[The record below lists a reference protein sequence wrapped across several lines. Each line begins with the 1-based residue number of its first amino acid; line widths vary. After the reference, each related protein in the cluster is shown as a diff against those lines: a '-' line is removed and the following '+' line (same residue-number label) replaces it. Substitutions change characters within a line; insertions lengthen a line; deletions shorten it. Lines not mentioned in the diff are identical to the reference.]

1 MTDKDPAIAPMPNGG
16 SSSPDRL
23 AAYDDLAE
31 EDWPAGAVT
40 GLASLGFI
48 KAAIWRSAYFCWV
61 MALTGF
67 VVGCGLYVEFP
78 ASYQAS
84 TSLLLTASPYEDANT
99 AVTDDQAITQSR
111 AVAALAAQ
119 KLGLPPQDVGGLLAS
134 YKAVPVTNRVLL
146 ISLTAPSAD
155 QAVLRA
161 SAVAKAFLQIRAD
174 NLENEQ
180 NDVLA
185 SLDQQV
191 SQARQNVSS
200 ISSQIGNLSAQPVSS
215 AQQSQLAKLRTEL
228 VQANTSLTNSQEAVN
243 SNKTSIQ
250 PAISAAVKNSDV
262 LDAAA
267 SLPHSRLKH
276 LLLYPLAGLVGG
288 LVLGI
293 AIVVIRAL
301 ISDRLYRRDDVAYA
315 LGAPV
320 KFSVRAL
327 RPRRLLPGRRTV
339 AVGRIAAFLGRAVP
353 ARARGM
359 VALATVAVDDPEVA
373 GRAVV
378 SVAASCAQQGRQVVL
393 ADLAIG
399 APAARLLGAGGP
411 GVSAVDVDGAHL
423 VVAVPEPDDV
433 EPAGPLGRAP
443 ALGSAFTEGVA
454 AACARSDLLL
464 TLATLDP
471 SVGGEYLSTWADDAV
486 AIITAGQSSW
496 TRINAVGEMIRM
508 SGTRLIFGILVGADK
523 SDESLGLTD
532 TSRGDRDGNVAGPDL
547 RSDASSRMVTV
558 DQGHG
563 NHRPVTGGH
572 RRRLA
577 THHVHELSAYHRR
590 LLVAHMHEHV
600 GERTRRPTHVR

>member
-1 MTDKDPAIAPMPNGG
+1 VTDKDPAIASFPKGG
-16 SSSPDRL
+16 NISPDRL

-31 EDWPAGAVT
+31 EDWPADAVT
-40 GLASLGFI
+40 GLVSLGFI
-48 KAAIWRSAYFCWV
+48 KAAIRRSAYFCWV
-61 MALTGF
+61 MAFIGF
-67 VVGCGLYVEFP
+67 VVGCGLYVAFP
-78 ASYQAS
+78 SSYQAS
-84 TSLLLTASPYEDANT
+84 TSVLLTASPYEDANT

-119 KLGLPPQDVGGLLAS
+119 ELGLPPQDVGSLLAS
-134 YKAVPVTNRVLL
+134 YKALPVTNRVLL

-161 SAVAKAFLQIRAD
+161 SAVAKAFLQVRAN

-180 NDVLA
+180 SDVLA
-185 SLDQQV
+185 SLNQQV

-200 ISSQIGNLSAQPVSS
+200 ITSQISSLSAQTVSS
-215 AQQSQLAKLRTEL
+215 AQQSQLTKLRTEL
-228 VQANTSLTNSQEAVN
+228 LQANASLTNSQEAVN

-250 PAISAAVKNSDV
+250 PAISAAMKNSDV
-262 LDAAA
+262 LDAA
-267 SLPHSRLKH
+267 SLLPHSRLKH

-293 AIVVIRAL
+293 AIVVVRAL
-301 ISDRLYRRDDVAYA
+301 MSDRLYRRDDVAYA

-320 KFSVRAL
+320 KFSIRAVRSH
-327 RPRRLLPGRRTV
+327 RWLPGRHTV
-339 AVGRIAAFLGRAVP
+339 SIGRIAAFLGRAVP
-353 ARARGM
+353 AKARSM
-359 VALATVAVDDPEVA
+359 VTLATVAVDNPEVA
-373 GRAVV
+373 ARALV

-399 APAARLLGAGGP
+399 APAARLLGAGGA
-411 GVSAVDVDGAHL
+411 GVRAVDVDGAHL
-423 VVAVPEPDDV
+423 VLAVPEPADV

-443 ALGSAFTEGVA
+443 VLGSAFTEGVA

-486 AIITAGQSSW
+486 AIITAGRSSW
-496 TRINAVGEMIRM
+496 TRINAAGEMIRM
-508 SGTRLIFGILVGADK
+508 SGTRLIFGVLVGADK

-532 TSRGDRDGNVAGPDL
+532 TSRGGRDSNVTGPDL
-547 RSDASSRMVTV
+547 HSEAGSRLVTV
-558 DQGHG
+558 DDGQG
-563 NHRPVTGGH
+563 NHRPGTGEH

-577 THHVHELSAYHRR
+577 MHHLHEPSSYHRR
-590 LLVAHMHEHV
+590 LLTAHMHEHV
-600 GERTRRPTHVR
+600 GE